1 MSSYLNW
8 LDTQAEAM
16 SEMYKKLHR
25 DPELGGHE
33 KNTAAFVAGELRRMG
48 FEVLEKVGGTGVVG
62 TLRGREPGMTIALRS
77 DMDALPMQESS
88 GLPWASRN
96 PGAAHTCGHDAN
108 MTMTLF
114 AAEAVARAGL
124 ARGTLKVVF
133 QPAEELFLG
142 ARALLE
148 SGAISDV
155 EEMVGVHLRP
165 AAEARLGQ
173 AVSALRHG
181 AARPVTMKIK
191 GKSTHGAR
199 PHLGINALDVAVN
212 IVNAVYAVHMNPA
225 VGHSVTATRLNTN
238 STASNIVPD
247 EAELVLDVR
256 AAQNRLMQ
264 ELLDTIE
271 RTARA
276 IAEAAGASLDIS
288 VRGAPAAEYDRSVVD
303 CLTAA
308 IEAVLGQ
315 AMEPFSTP
323 GSEDFHYYAVEGN
336 IRTAYLGLGADLVPG
351 LHCPDMHFKLEALP
365 VGAKILARFVADKQG
380 VLS

>member
-8 LDTQAEAM
+8 LDTQTDAM
-16 SEMYKKLHR
+16 RETYKKLHR

-33 KNTAAFVAGELRRMG
+33 EHTAAFVAGELRRMG

-62 TLRGREPGMTIALRS
+62 TLRGREPGLTIALRS
-77 DMDALPMQESS
+77 DMDALPMRESS
-88 GLPWASRN
+88 GLPWASCRA
-96 PGAAHTCGHDAN
+96 GVTHACGHDAN

-142 ARALLE
+142 ARAVLAG
-148 SGAISDV
+148 GAISDV

-173 AVSALRHG
+173 AVAALRHG
-181 AARPVTMKIK
+181 AARPVTIKIK

-199 PHLGINALDVAVN
+199 PHLGINTLDVAVN
-212 IVNAVYAVHMNPA
+212 IVNAVYALHMNPA
-225 VGHSVTATRLNTN
+225 VGHSVTATCLNTN
-238 STASNIVPD
+238 SAASNIVPD

-256 AAQNRLMQ
+256 AAQNGLMR
-264 ELLDTIE
+264 EFLDKIE

-276 IAEAAGASLDIS
+276 VAEAAGAGLEFS
-288 VRGAPAAEYDRSVVD
+288 VRGAPASEYDPSVVN

-323 GSEDFHYYAVEGN
+323 GSEDFHYYAVEGA
-336 IRTAYLGLGADLVPG
+336 IRTAYLGLGADLEPG
-351 LHCPDMHFKLEALP
+351 LHCPDMRFNLDVLP
-365 VGAKILARFVADKQG
+365 IGAKILARFVADKQG